1 MSNFEKANA
10 LARKWIDSMGGLSNI
25 NHIYGDDLS
34 LLIYT
39 LRDAGLLAPE
49 LPEPYSYEEETAY
62 WYEDT
67 YGIGVGRLTK
77 NSPVRVMLWD
87 SEPGGVLYTNVE
99 SARDYAL
106 KILAA
111 CEYAEKEQDNER

>member
-1 MSNFEKANA
+1 MSNFDRAVKTLNHVDEVIDRVASNEVYVTA
-10 LARKWIDSMGGLSNI
+10 LEA
-25 NHIYGDDLS
+25 
-34 LLIYT
+34 
-39 LRDAGLLAPE
+39 AGLLAPDLPDPE
-49 LPEPYSYEEETAY
+49 LYEEETAY

-77 NSPVRVMLWD
+77 NSPVRIMLWD
-87 SEPGGVLYTNVE
+87 SEPGGVLYTDIE

-111 CEYAEKEQDNER
+111 CEYAEKMVHDE

>member
-1 MSNFEKANA
+1 MSNFNNA
-10 LARKWIDSMGGLSNI
+10 INLLSSAKLPGRTL
-25 NHIYGDDLS
+25 HPLQVEDTVLT
-34 LLIYT
+34 LL
-39 LRDAGLLAPE
+39 LAGLLAPD
-49 LPEPYSYEEETAY
+49 LPEPYSREEETAY

-111 CEYAEKEQDNER
+111 CEYAEKEKENE

>member
-1 MSNFEKANA
+1 MAKTLADMTTEERAVKVLNDVGEYIDHLEASTAYVTA
-10 LARKWIDSMGGLSNI
+10 LEA
-25 NHIYGDDLS
+25 
-34 LLIYT
+34 
-39 LRDAGLLAPE
+39 AGLLAPDLPDPE
-49 LPEPYSYEEETAY
+49 LYEEETAY

-87 SEPGGVLYTNVE
+87 SEPGGVLYTNIE

-111 CEYAEKEQDNER
+111 CEYAEKEQGNE

>member
-1 MSNFEKANA
+1 MSNLGKACA
-10 LARKWIDSMGGLSNI
+10 LANEWVDLMGGLDNI
-25 NHIYGDDLS
+25 SYLYGDDVSVLIHS
-34 LLIYT
+34 LNG
-39 LRDAGLLAPE
+39 AGLLAPD

-77 NSPVRVMLWD
+77 NSPARVMLWD
-87 SEPGGVLYTNVE
+87 SEPGGVLYTNTE
-99 SARDYAL
+99 TARDYAL

-111 CEYAEKEQDNER
+111 CEYAEKEQDDE

>member
-1 MSNFEKANA
+1 MSNFDRAVKALNDVDEAIDHLADNEAYVTA
-10 LARKWIDSMGGLSNI
+10 LEA
-25 NHIYGDDLS
+25 
-34 LLIYT
+34 
-39 LRDAGLLAPE
+39 AGLLVPD
-49 LPEPYSYEEETAY
+49 LPGPYSYEEETAY

-77 NSPVRVMLWD
+77 NSPVSVMLWD
-87 SEPGGVLYTNVE
+87 SEPGGVLYADIE

-111 CEYAEKEQDNER
+111 CEYAEKEQDNE

>member
-1 MSNFEKANA
+1 MTVFDRAVKALNDVDEAIDHLADNEAYVTA
-10 LARKWIDSMGGLSNI
+10 LEA
-25 NHIYGDDLS
+25 
-34 LLIYT
+34 
-39 LRDAGLLAPE
+39 AGLLMPDLPAYSEADPE
-49 LPEPYSYEEETAY
+49 GAY

-87 SEPGGVLYTNVE
+87 SEPGGVLYTDTE

-111 CEYAEKEQDNER
+111 AEYAEKEQSND

>member
-1 MSNFEKANA
+1 MSNFDRAVKTLNDVGEYIDHLEASIAYVTA
-10 LARKWIDSMGGLSNI
+10 LEA
-25 NHIYGDDLS
+25 
-34 LLIYT
+34 
-39 LRDAGLLAPE
+39 AGLLAPD

-111 CEYAEKEQDNER
+111 CEYAEKEQDNE